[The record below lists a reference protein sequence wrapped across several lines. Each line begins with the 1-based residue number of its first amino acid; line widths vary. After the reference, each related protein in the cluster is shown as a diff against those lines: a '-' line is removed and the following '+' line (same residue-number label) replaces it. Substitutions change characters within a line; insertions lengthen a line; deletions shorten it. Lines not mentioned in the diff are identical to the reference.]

1 MNCSG
6 STELLAKL
14 TLPDTDEPEYRQLGT
29 AAHTVGA
36 VCLTDKID
44 AWETIGTYFNESEVN
59 ANMADAV
66 QVYLDKVR
74 PLIAK
79 ATSVRIEQK
88 MYRPDLH
95 PSFYGT
101 ADLALYFEEEAL
113 LDVTDYKH
121 GEGIFVDVEW
131 NPQIMYY
138 AYGLLDQYPGV
149 RRVRLRI
156 VQPRNHEGPAIRE
169 WEISA
174 EDLCAWAED
183 ELLPAMNRKAMDKML
198 DAGPW
203 CRFCPAKLVCP
214 LLTSLFGAAAKAD
227 PKQIINLSNESIGRS
242 YQYIPA
248 VKFYIKALEAE
259 TFRLNNAGKDVPGTK
274 MVPKKSNRIYK
285 DGAEQIMIARF
296 GNDAY
301 ETRALKSPAQ
311 IEALGPDGASFVAE
325 WAYTP
330 FTGLTVALASDRRQG
345 VRVQSL
351 DEKFKGAAP
360 AEDPDVTLDRVMGA
374 G

>member
-1 MNCSG
+1 M
-6 STELLAKL
+6 L
-14 TLPDTDEPEYRQLGT
+14 TLPDTDEPEYLAFGRH
-29 AAHTVGA
+29 AHSLCARMLESGE
-36 VCLTDKID
+36 D
-44 AWETIGTYFNESEVN
+44 AWEAIGEKFGEAEEYAVD

-66 QVYLDKVR
+66 QVYLNKVR

-95 PSFYGT
+95 KYFYGT

-138 AYGLLDQYPGV
+138 AYGLLDRYPGV

-156 VQPRNHEGPAIRE
+156 VQPRNHEGPPIRV

-174 EDLCAWAED
+174 EELCQWAED
-183 ELLPAMNRKAMDKML
+183 ELLPAMNRKAMDKL
-198 DAGPW
+198 LNAGPW
-203 CRFCPAKLVCP
+203 CRLCPAKLVCP
-214 LLTSLFGAAAKAD
+214 LLTALFGAAAKAD
-227 PKQIINLSNESIGRS
+227 PKEIINLSNESIGRS

-248 VKFYIKALEAE
+248 VKFYLRALEAE
-259 TFRLNNAGKDVPGTK
+259 AFRLNNAGKDVPGTK

-285 DGAEQIMIARF
+285 DGAEEIVIARF
-296 GNDAY
+296 GDAAY
-301 ETRALKSPAQ
+301 EPRALKSPAQ
-311 IEALGPDGASFVAE
+311 IEALGPEGAQVVAE

-345 VRVQSL
+345 VKVQSL
-351 DEKFKGAAP
+351 GEKFAGAKAV
-360 AEDPDVTLDRVMGA
+360 EDE
-374 G
+374 